1 MALHSFLATLRK
13 KWRAM
18 KGVYLRTHLLIRLV
32 LPLHLKKDLFTKQ
45 LVKLCTLFT
54 LYFLGAYPTLDNSI
68 RWGGTRVKRL
78 VKTGFLMM
86 VASMVLFL
94 LGACGKDE
102 LKEVKVGEVTRS
114 IFYAP
119 QYVAIEKG
127 FFEEEGLKVDL
138 KTIPGGDKTMTAL
151 LSDGIDIALVG
162 SETSIYVTAQ
172 GANDPIKN
180 FAQLTQTDGTF
191 LVSREKI
198 DNFSWDMLK
207 GSTFLGQRKG
217 GMPQMA
223 GEFVLKKHGI
233 DPQNDLELIQNIDF
247 ANISTSFASGTGDF
261 VQLFEPTASV
271 FEMEGKGHI
280 VASFGTESGHLP
292 YTTFM
297 TKASFIDQDAETI
310 EKFTRAIKKAQD
322 WVYENS
328 AEDVAKTIQPYFEDT
343 DVKLIATV
351 VERYRAQESFA
362 KDPILDEEE
371 WNNLQ
376 DVMDEAGELPK
387 RMDYSELVD
396 TSFAEKVSK

>member
-1 MALHSFLATLRK
+1 
-13 KWRAM
+13 M
-18 KGVYLRTHLLIRLV
+18 KGIKKSSFILILTCMAFVLL
-32 LPLHLKKDLFTKQ
+32 
-45 LVKLCTLFT
+45 
-54 LYFLGAYPTLDNSI
+54 S
-68 RWGGTRVKRL
+68 
-78 VKTGFLMM
+78 
-86 VASMVLFL
+86 
-94 LGACGKDE
+94 ACGKEE
-102 LKEVKVGEVTRS
+102 LKEVRVGEVTRS

-138 KTIPGGDKTMTAL
+138 STIPGGDKTMTAL

-172 GANDPIKN
+172 GANNPIKN

-191 LVSREKI
+191 LVAREEI

-233 DPQNDLELIQNIDF
+233 DPQNDLTLIQNIDF
-247 ANISTSFASGTGDF
+247 ANIATAFASGTGDF
-261 VQLFEPTASV
+261 VQLFEPTASI
-271 FEMEGKGHI
+271 FESEGVGHI

-297 TKASFIDQDAETI
+297 TKASFINEDAETV

-328 AEDVAKTIQPYFEDT
+328 AEDVAKVITTIF
-343 DVKLIATV
+343 
-351 VERYRAQESFA
+351 
-362 KDPILDEEE
+362 
-371 WNNLQ
+371 
-376 DVMDEAGELPK
+376 
-387 RMDYSELVD
+387 
-396 TSFAEKVSK
+396 

>member
-1 MALHSFLATLRK
+1 MTL
-13 KWRAM
+13 
-18 KGVYLRTHLLIRLV
+18 LV
-32 LPLHLKKDLFTKQ
+32 L
-45 LVKLCTLFT
+45 
-54 LYFLGAYPTLDNSI
+54 
-68 RWGGTRVKRL
+68 
-78 VKTGFLMM
+78 
-86 VASMVLFL
+86 AS
-94 LGACGKDE
+94 CGKEE
-102 LKEVKVGEVTRS
+102 LQEVQVGEVTRS

-127 FFEEEGLKVDL
+127 FFEEEGLKVEL
-138 KTIPGGDKTMTAL
+138 KTIAGGDKTMTAL
-151 LSDGIDIALVG
+151 LSGGIDVALVG

-191 LVSREKI
+191 LVAREQI
-198 DNFSWDMLK
+198 DDFSWEMLK

-247 ANISTSFASGTGDF
+247 ANISTAFASGTGDY

-271 FEMEGKGHI
+271 FEAEGVGHI
-280 VASFGTESGHLP
+280 VASFGAESGHLP
-292 YTTFM
+292 YTAFM
-297 TKASFIDQDAETI
+297 TKASMIESDPEMV

-322 WVYENS
+322 WVYANS
-328 AEDVAKTIQPYFEDT
+328 AEDVAKAIQPFFEDT
-343 DVKLIATV
+343 DVGLIATV
-351 VERYRAQESFA
+351 VDRYKQQESFA

-376 DVMDEAGELPK
+376 DVMEEAGELPK
-387 RMDYSELVD
+387 RMDYEELVD
-396 TSFAEKVSK
+396 TTFAEKVTK